1 MCADAF
7 DTVPGQPRA
16 VERPARGFG
25 KVDHRGAAGLAA
37 DIRHADAGDRSAHR
51 HGAGSHCG
59 NQMSSMLAK
68 VTRIV
73 WPMATLSGSAP
84 TTPGVTRTP
93 GAPSTSTPA
102 QRQGTIGRGSWWAR
116 GC

>member
-84 TTPGVTRTP
+84 TTSRSEEHTSELQSLMRTSYA
-93 GAPSTSTPA
+93 GF
-102 QRQGTIGRGSWWAR
+102 RLKHKKK
-116 GC
+116 